1 MLTFGGLGALT
12 VLGAG
17 SAVFADAE
25 DTPLAVTMTPESH
38 ADPIPVHRTDLQT
51 RTALGAATYVYE
63 VDGQPTA
70 FYATADFATRL
81 ERWFATHL
89 KETGQ
94 RPDEVWSFGAWTPGA
109 ERSWHG
115 SGEAFDV
122 GRLRSGGKDLVS
134 ARYDRWRDD
143 TQAEVR
149 TRLRLYWQLA
159 AGLHLEFADVVTY
172 LYDSNHSNHIHV
184 DTGRFG
190 PNGTPRLIPRSE
202 VQVQAIQAMCRHV
215 WGRSDVEI
223 SGHLD
228 TATRD
233 ATSKVIA
240 DHGGGHAIDDGVE
253 GWRAFLLPTLRA
265 A

>member
-12 VLGAG
+12 VIGAG
-17 SAVFADAE
+17 SAVFAGGDA
-25 DTPLAVTMTPESH
+25 TPPVTMTPEVHTS
-38 ADPIPVHRTDLQT
+38 PVPVE
-51 RTALGAATYVYE
+51 RTALQTHTELSQTAYVYE
-63 VDGQPTA
+63 VDERQTA
-70 FYATADFATRL
+70 FYATAAFVTRL

-89 KETGQ
+89 AETGQ
-94 RPDEVWSFGAWTPGA
+94 RPDEVRSFGAWAPGA

-122 GRLRSGGKDLVS
+122 ARLRAGGKDLVS

-143 TQAEVR
+143 TAAEVR
-149 TRLRLYWQLA
+149 RRLRLYWQLA

-190 PNGTPRLIPRSE
+190 PNGAPRLIPRSE
-202 VQVQAIQAMCRHV
+202 VQIQAVQAMCRHV
-215 WGRSDVEI
+215 WDRADVEI
-223 SGHLD
+223 TGQLD
-228 TATRD
+228 SATRD
-233 ATSKVIA
+233 ATDKVIA
-240 DHGGGHAIDDGVE
+240 DHGGAHELGDGVE

>member
-1 MLTFGGLGALT
+1 MLTFGALGAAAF
-12 VLGAG
+12 LGAG
-17 SAVFADAE
+17 SAVLTGGVE
-25 DTPLAVTMTPESH
+25 TPLPVTMTPEVH
-38 ADPIPVHRTDLQT
+38 ASPVAVERTQLQT
-51 RTALGAATYVYE
+51 HTSVASAAYVYE

-70 FYATADFATRL
+70 FYSTSAFGARL

-94 RPDEVWSFGAWTPGA
+94 RPDEVRSFGAWTPGA
-109 ERSWHG
+109 EGSWHG

-122 GRLRSGGKDLVS
+122 ARLRAGGKDLVS
-134 ARYDRWRDD
+134 ARYDKWRDD
-143 TQAEVR
+143 TAAEVR
-149 TRLRLYWQLA
+149 TRLRLYWRLA

-190 PNGTPRLIPRSE
+190 PNGAPRLIPRSE
-202 VQVQAIQAMCRHV
+202 VQVQAVQAMCRHV

-223 SGHLD
+223 TGRFD
-228 TATRD
+228 AATRD

-240 DHGGGHAIDDGVE
+240 DHGGEHAIDDGVE

-265 A
+265 G

>member
-1 MLTFGGLGALT
+1 MLSFGVLGAAT

-17 SAVFADAE
+17 AAVLGGG
-25 DTPLAVTMTPESH
+25 DTALPVTMTPEVNAS
-38 ADPIPVHRTDLQT
+38 PVAVEYTQLQT
-51 RTALGAATYVYE
+51 HTKVGSATYVYE
-63 VDGQPTA
+63 VDGKPTA
-70 FYATADFATRL
+70 FYATQAFTTRL
-81 ERWFATHL
+81 ERWFATHRA
-89 KETGQ
+89 ETGQ
-94 RPDEVWSFGAWTPGA
+94 RPDEVHSFGAWTPGA
-109 ERSWHG
+109 EGSWHG

-122 GRLRSGGKDLVS
+122 ARLRAGGKDLVS

-143 TQAEVR
+143 TAAEVR
-149 TRLRLYWQLA
+149 RRLRLYWQLA

-190 PNGTPRLIPRSE
+190 PDGAPRLIPRSE
-202 VQVQAIQAMCRHV
+202 VQVQAVQAMCRHV

-223 SGHLD
+223 TGELD

-233 ATSKVIA
+233 ATTKVIA

-253 GWRAFLLPTLRA
+253 GWRGFLLPTLRA
-265 A
+265 T